1 MFGGL
6 LEITKE
12 VNDTYRYEISTSTW
26 ANLRLCPKIDYGGDI
41 CASDEGKTPEKALN
55 GSRNSPKNE

>member
-12 VNDTYRYEISTSTW
+12 VNDTYRYEIATGTW
-26 ANLRLCPKIDYGGDI
+26 ANLRLCPKIDYKEDI
-41 CASDEGKTPEKALN
+41 CPSPSAPKSPN
-55 GSRNSPKNE
+55 IFNSRNSFN